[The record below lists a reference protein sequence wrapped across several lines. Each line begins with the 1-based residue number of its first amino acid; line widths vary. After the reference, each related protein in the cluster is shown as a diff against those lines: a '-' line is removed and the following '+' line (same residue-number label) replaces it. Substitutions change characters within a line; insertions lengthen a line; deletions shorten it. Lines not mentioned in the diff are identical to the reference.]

1 MKVTVIAGGLSH
13 ERDVSERSGRRVAD
27 ALRDC
32 GHEVVVRDTNANLLR
47 ELEAHRPDVV
57 VPMLHGA
64 VGEDGTV
71 REVLKALELP
81 YVGSVP
87 SACRLSFDK
96 SLAKA
101 LLEESGVKSPFGIAL
116 PHTAF
121 RELGA
126 DALMAAVVQKVGL
139 PAVVKPVRSGSSLG
153 ATVVKD
159 SSEVPSALVSA
170 FAYADVALIE
180 RFVEGTEIAVAV
192 LEDSTGPKALPAV
205 EIRPD
210 GGFYD
215 YNARYV
221 AGLTEFFCPARL
233 DPATAARAAE
243 VALTAH
249 RELGLRD
256 LSRADLIVDADG
268 EVWFLETNVAPGFTE
283 TSLFP
288 QAIAAAGLQ
297 VAEVF
302 DKLVSIAAERGG
314 KG

>member
-1 MKVTVIAGGLSH
+1 MKITVIAGGLSH
-13 ERDVSERSGRRVAD
+13 ERDVSERSGRRVAES
-27 ALRDC
+27 LRDC
-32 GHEVVVRDTNANLLR
+32 GHEVKVCDTNPDLLQH
-47 ELEAHRPDVV
+47 LISDRPDVV

-64 VGEDGTV
+64 VGEDGTM
-71 REVLKALELP
+71 REVLKSLELP
-81 YVGSVP
+81 YVGSTP

-101 LLEESGVKSPFGIAL
+101 ILETAGVKVPFGIAL
-116 PHTAF
+116 PHTAY
-121 RELGA
+121 REFGA
-126 DALMAAVVQKVGL
+126 DAVMSAVVQRVGL

-153 ATVVKD
+153 ATVVRD
-159 SSEVPSALVSA
+159 AAEVPSALVSA

-180 RFVEGTEIAVAV
+180 RFVEGTEVAVAV
-192 LEDSTGPKALPAV
+192 LDDGSGARALPAV

-233 DPATAARAAE
+233 APEVAARAAE
-243 VALTAH
+243 VAVTAH
-249 RELGLRD
+249 LSLGLRD
-256 LSRADLIVDADG
+256 LSRADLIVDASG

-297 VAEVF
+297 VGGMF
-302 DKLVSIAAERGG
+302 DSLVSIAAQRGG
-314 KG
+314 KA